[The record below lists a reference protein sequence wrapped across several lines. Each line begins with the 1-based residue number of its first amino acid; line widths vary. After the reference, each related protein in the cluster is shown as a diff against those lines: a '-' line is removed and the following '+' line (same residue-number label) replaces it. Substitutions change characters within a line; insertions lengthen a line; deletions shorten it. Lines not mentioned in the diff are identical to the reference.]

1 MRNLKYIFSILCM
14 TYLISSCSDSFLNLS
29 PEGNL
34 NEDIFFK
41 TPDDFEQA
49 LVGAYEPLRGI
60 ANIAYLMDECRTDN
74 ARYFYY
80 AKDRGSN
87 NTEIMT
93 NYVTSTD
100 NGIILTRY
108 STAYVGISR
117 VNTILDRIESVDFP
131 DNSRK
136 NRIIGEAKVLRA
148 HYYFD
153 LVKKFGGVPLF
164 LSEVTVPSQAYKA
177 RASVDEVYNQII
189 SDLQDAVNLL
199 SNPTFSSQDIGRINK
214 GVAST
219 VLARV
224 HLMRSDFASA
234 IPLLESVISMGYELV
249 PDFKSVFDPGNK
261 GNRELIW
268 DIQYQS
274 GTTGQGSEF
283 IYDFIPVMPNTG
295 PLLGTDFNNT
305 QGGWN
310 YPTQDLINLYNEQDT
325 RFDATIGVF
334 VGELNVDDDFVASDT
349 SYQSIVNFMA
359 KEDQEVRYFPN
370 KYYFPTYP
378 EKSQG
383 TDQNWPLYRYSDVL
397 LMLAECYNETGQS
410 GEALGYLNQVRQR
423 GFGDSS
429 HDIEDSDQSNLRQ
442 IIANERRLELAF
454 ENKRYDDLIRTNQLI
469 PVMTEFGA
477 MMKDKFSYL
486 LPESYTITEND
497 LLYPI
502 PFQEIQL
509 NDLLVQNPGY

>member
-1 MRNLKYIFSILCM
+1 
-14 TYLISSCSDSFLNLS
+14 
-29 PEGNL
+29 
-34 NEDIFFK
+34 
-41 TPDDFEQA
+41 
-49 LVGAYEPLRGI
+49 
-60 ANIAYLMDECRTDN
+60 
-74 ARYFYY
+74 
-80 AKDRGSN
+80 
-87 NTEIMT
+87 
-93 NYVTSTD
+93 
-100 NGIILTRY
+100 
-108 STAYVGISR
+108 
-117 VNTILDRIESVDFP
+117 
-131 DNSRK
+131 
-136 NRIIGEAKVLRA
+136 
-148 HYYFD
+148 
-153 LVKKFGGVPLF
+153 
-164 LSEVTVPSQAYKA
+164 
-177 RASVDEVYNQII
+177 
-189 SDLQDAVNLL
+189 
-199 SNPTFSSQDIGRINK
+199 
-214 GVAST
+214 
-219 VLARV
+219 
-224 HLMRSDFASA
+224 
-234 IPLLESVISMGYELV
+234 
-249 PDFKSVFDPGNK
+249 
-261 GNRELIW
+261 
-268 DIQYQS
+268 
-274 GTTGQGSEF
+274 
-283 IYDFIPVMPNTG
+283 
-295 PLLGTDFNNT
+295 
-305 QGGWN
+305 
-310 YPTQDLINLYNEQDT
+310 
-325 RFDATIGVF
+325 
-334 VGELNVDDDFVASDT
+334 
-349 SYQSIVNFMA
+349 MA